1 MNTLASHIAVC
12 VDNSPA
18 SAAALDEAWRLR
30 EAVGC
35 ERFTLVHVIPS
46 PMVVAGHGAM
56 WLPDP
61 TEIRTG
67 AAEWM
72 DTLAVDHP
80 GSETVLLDGYPPAEV
95 CDWAARSG
103 VDMIVASS
111 SRGLFDRVLLGSFA
125 GYLTRHAPCSVL
137 LTRPHPMAK
146 SDGDPALA
154 GAERGGK

>member
-1 MNTLASHIAVC
+1 MNTPASHIAVC

-18 SAAALDEAWRLR
+18 STAALEEAWRLR
-30 EAVGC
+30 EAVGAD
-35 ERFTLVHVIPS
+35 RFTLIHVIPS

-61 TEIRTG
+61 TEIRAG

-72 DTLAVDHP
+72 DTLVADRP
-80 GSETVLLDGYPPAEV
+80 GVETVLLDGYPPAEV
-95 CDWAARSG
+95 CDWAARSD
-103 VDMIVASS
+103 VDLLVASS

-137 LTRPHPMAK
+137 LTRPHPPGK
-146 SDGDPALA
+146 SGRNPALA
-154 GAERGGK
+154 GTERGHS